1 MARWKGHEI
10 FLRAL
15 SMLPADLPISAYIIG
30 GALYETKGSQ
40 YTIDELR
47 GVAARLGISSRIGF
61 TNFVEEPAAALRALD
76 IVVHASTKPEPFGL
90 SIAEAMA
97 CGKAVISSGSGG
109 AAEIVSDGETALV
122 HAPGDAAGLAKR
134 IACLIADPELR
145 ARLGH
150 AGRLAAV
157 RRFDRTLVTNKLIPI
172 YRELIFAAA

>member
-1 MARWKGHEI
+1 
-10 FLRAL
+10 
-15 SMLPADLPISAYIIG
+15 
-30 GALYETKGSQ
+30 
-40 YTIDELR
+40 
-47 GVAARLGISSRIGF
+47 
-61 TNFVEEPAAALRALD
+61 
-76 IVVHASTKPEPFGL
+76 
-90 SIAEAMA
+90 MA

-145 ARLGH
+145 ARLAH